1 MCFPKSFL
9 PSSYD
14 VLRDWIVTL
23 TIADSRFKND
33 VMRYFLVLSWVQ
45 LSLIVTSYFMNF
57 KCGVLVWLTTMVS
70 LFLTRE
76 SNIKVKRFQNF
87 ASQALK
93 ERGIHKCCSP
103 FLTSEQLFR
112 HWTSSESVQY
122 SKRLIVY
129 VRLRRSVKIL
139 CHVKTTFYFSKLSL
153 ATRLPVSWNVAQT
166 TRSDSLSVYWTFTN
180 RLHQLSRT
188 FGYRKRWDRDIS
200 VA

>member
-45 LSLIVTSYFMNF
+45 LSLIVNSYFMNF
-57 KCGVLVWLTTMVS
+57 KCGVLVWLTTMIS

-87 ASQALK
+87 TSQALLSACCVCLV
-93 ERGIHKCCSP
+93 RGIHKCCSP

-112 HWTSSESVQY
+112 HWTSGESVQY
-122 SKRLIVY
+122 SKRLIVPDF
-129 VRLRRSVKIL
+129 VDLSK
-139 CHVKTTFYFSKLSL
+139 FY
-153 ATRLPVSWNVAQT
+153 
-166 TRSDSLSVYWTFTN
+166 
-180 RLHQLSRT
+180 
-188 FGYRKRWDRDIS
+188 IM
-200 VA
+200 